1 MNTIAPDPVDEA
13 EESEFKPLTAEEAQ
27 RLRARIAPVSL
38 GRVLVIQA
46 LVGCLVALAAWGL
59 TGRPSAGW
67 TAAYGA
73 MAVVIPA
80 ALFARGVR
88 KHMSSGNPGTA
99 VTGLFGWELVKI
111 VLTVALLAAAPWVL
125 PEVVWLAL
133 LAGMVVTLK
142 MYWLALWVQTR
153 SVKPN

>member
-1 MNTIAPDPVDEA
+1 M
-13 EESEFKPLTAEEAQ
+13 
-27 RLRARIAPVSL
+27 
-38 GRVLVIQA
+38 
-46 LVGCLVALAAWGL
+46 AAWGL
-59 TGRPSAGW
+59 TGRPAAGW

-153 SVKPN
+153 SVKPT

>member
-1 MNTIAPDPVDEA
+1 MNTITPVPEDEA
-13 EESEFKPLTAEEAQ
+13 EESDFKPLTAEEAQ
-27 RLRARIAPVSL
+27 QLRARIAPVSL
-38 GRVLVIQA
+38 GRVLAIQA

-59 TGRPSAGW
+59 TGRPAAGW

-99 VTGLFGWELVKI
+99 VSGLFGWELVKI

-125 PEVVWLAL
+125 SEVVWLAL

-153 SVKPN
+153 SVKPT